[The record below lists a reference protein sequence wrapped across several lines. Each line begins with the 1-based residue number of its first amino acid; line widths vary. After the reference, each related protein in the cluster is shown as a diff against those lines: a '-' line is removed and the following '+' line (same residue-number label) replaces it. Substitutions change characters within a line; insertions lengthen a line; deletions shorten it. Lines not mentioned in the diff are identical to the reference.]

1 MADSNWT
8 GGSGD
13 LTSAGNWSNGV
24 PGNADRG
31 FFRAGVA
38 TGPST
43 NMSGLVD
50 TLALIHIGRGCT
62 FDLGGSGTSLKV
74 SETNIV
80 HRGQGKLWYDGD
92 VSSANIL
99 IDCDPGGS
107 ADIQGPITNMRL
119 LRGIVTVGGVTTTNI
134 FVGFRGSPSTDAV
147 VTIGTGASTTTAYW
161 QWGGTVT
168 ASNVLTTANVLGG
181 TLTKDRGTAAA
192 ITTLNQSG
200 GRVNYWTGSTMT
212 SATIMGGL
220 LDTIGAG
227 QPQTITSLFLYP
239 GSDIDRDHDLLTVGN
254 GTDGDFR
261 AESA

>member
-1 MADSNWT
+1 MADRIWLGS
-8 GGSGD
+8 SGD
-13 LTSAGNWSNGV
+13 LTSAGNWTGGV
-24 PGNADRG
+24 PGNGDRA

-43 NMSGLVD
+43 NMTGLAD
-50 TLALIHIGRGCT
+50 TISLIHIGRGCT
-62 FDLGGSGTSLKV
+62 FDIGGSGTELKV
-74 SETNIV
+74 SATDIV
-80 HRGQGKLWYDGD
+80 HRGMGKLWYDGD
-92 VSSANIL
+92 VASTNIL

-107 ADIQGPITNMRL
+107 ADIQGPITNARL
-119 LRGIVTVGGVTTTNI
+119 LRGTITVGAVTTTNI

-147 VTIGTGASTTTAYW
+147 VTIGPTASTTTAYW

-181 TLTKDRGTAAA
+181 TLTKTRGTSAA

-200 GRVNYWTGSTMT
+200 GRVNYWTAATMT
-212 SATIMGGL
+212 LGTLMGGT

-227 QPQTITSLFLYP
+227 QPQTITTLWLYP
-239 GSDIDRDHDLLTVGN
+239 GSDIDRDTDLLTVTTEN
-254 GTDGDFR
+254 DLR

>member
-1 MADSNWT
+1 MADTIWT
-8 GGSGD
+8 GSSGD

-24 PGNADRG
+24 PGNADRA

-43 NMSGLVD
+43 NMTGLVD

-62 FDLGGSGTSLKV
+62 FDIGGSGTELKA
-74 SETNIV
+74 SATDIV

-92 VSSANIL
+92 VASTNIV

-107 ADIQGPITNMRL
+107 ADIQGPITNIRL
-119 LRGIVTVGGVTTTNI
+119 LRGTVTVGAVTTTNI

-147 VTIGTGASTTTAYW
+147 VTIGSGASATTAYW

-168 ASNVLTTANVLGG
+168 APNVLTTANVVGG
-181 TLTKDRGTAAA
+181 TLTKDRGTSAA

-200 GRVNYWTGSTMT
+200 GRVNYWTAATMT
-212 SATIMGGL
+212 TGTLMGGT

-227 QPQTITSLFLYP
+227 QPQTITTLWMYP
-239 GSDIDRDHDLLTVGN
+239 GSEIDRDTDLLTVTN
-254 GTDGDFR
+254 ENDLR